1 MKRAELVKHNEKF
14 SQKVITALREI
25 AEEKEQLKSQE
36 DIYAEESIYTKFTS
50 AKDTNLFPL
59 WHAASWKDKLK
70 MLDKFEDNRLAGF
83 GKKIIYQES
92 PETLSTSIFKGVKR
106 EIAKRIL
113 SEKKE
118 KWWTCKEF
126 YYECDNLR
134 DKYTNEND
142 KKKLKFLD
150 ELNDFVMSIQKKY
163 ENA

>member
-1 MKRAELVKHNEKF
+1 
-14 SQKVITALREI
+14 
-25 AEEKEQLKSQE
+25 
-36 DIYAEESIYTKFTS
+36 
-50 AKDTNLFPL
+50 
-59 WHAASWKDKLK
+59 

-92 PETLSTSIFKGVKR
+92 PETLSTSIFKGVKK